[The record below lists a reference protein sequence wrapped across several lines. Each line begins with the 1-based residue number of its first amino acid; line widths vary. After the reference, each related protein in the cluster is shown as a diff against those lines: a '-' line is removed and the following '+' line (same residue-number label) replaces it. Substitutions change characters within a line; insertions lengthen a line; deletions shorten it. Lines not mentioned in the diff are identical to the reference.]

1 MRNYL
6 LAFICS
12 LFLASICN
20 AQTDTTTNPA
30 QPSEENTHAATPAVD
45 EIDEVLIIG
54 EQPGPSLWKVYKD
67 DHVLWVLGTLSPLPK
82 KMQWRSRHAEIALKN
97 SQELLLPPTAKLDAG
112 FFTIAAMI
120 PSLIG
125 IQKSPD
131 GLSLQELLPVET
143 YALWLGLKDK
153 YIGKD
158 KGVEKYR
165 PLFAGSELI
174 DRSIEKSGLIA
185 EDIAWTK
192 VEKIAKKEN
201 IHITRPT
208 MPFTLGNPRAAV
220 KKFKKS
226 PMDDIPCFTQILHR
240 IDPDLTDMRARANAW
255 AVGDIETLSK
265 LPVANYEATCF
276 AAAMSSSI
284 SEEQDLKQMPKK
296 LETVWLTTAEE
307 VLTNNQ
313 STFAILPIAEILKR
327 DGYIAKLRDKGYR
340 VEGFGFAAP
349 QEP

>member
-1 MRNYL
+1 MRHYFLVFVCSL
-6 LAFICS
+6 LLVSICS
-12 LFLASICN
+12 
-20 AQTDTTTNPA
+20 AQTPDANISTTPPA
-30 QPSEENTHAATPAVD
+30 D

-82 KMQWRSRHAEIALKN
+82 KMQWRSQQAETALRN
-97 SQELLLPPTAKLDAG
+97 SQELLLPPTAELDAG
-112 FFTIAAMI
+112 FFSMAAMI

-131 GLSLQELLPVET
+131 GLSLQELLPAET
-143 YALWLGLKDK
+143 YTLWVSLKAK

-185 EDIAWTK
+185 EDIAWAK
-192 VEKIAKKEN
+192 VEKIAKKVDV
-201 IHITRPT
+201 HITRPT
-208 MPFTLGNPRAAV
+208 ILFKLGNPRATV
-220 KKFKKS
+220 KRFKKS
-226 PMDDIPCFTQILHR
+226 SMDDIPCFIQILHR
-240 IDPDLTDMRARANAW
+240 IEPDLNDMRARANAW
-255 AVGDIETLSK
+255 AVGDVEMLTK

-284 SEEQDLKQMPKK
+284 SEEQGIKEMPEK
-296 LETVWLTTAEE
+296 LEALWLTAAEE
-307 VLTNNQ
+307 VLANNQ
-313 STFAILPIAEILKR
+313 STFAILPIGEVLKQN
-327 DGYIAKLRDKGYR
+327 GYIAKLRDRGYR
-340 VEGFGFAAP
+340 VEGFGFDVP
-349 QEP
+349 QEQ

>member
-1 MRNYL
+1 MRNYF
-6 LAFICS
+6 LAFVCS
-12 LFLASICN
+12 LFLASLCN
-20 AQTDTTTNPA
+20 AQTTETP
-30 QPSEENTHAATPAVD
+30 ATPATD

-54 EQPGPSLWKVYKD
+54 EQPGPSLWKVYKG

-82 KMQWRSRHAEIALKN
+82 KMQWRSQQAETALRN

-112 FFTIAAMI
+112 FFSLAAMI

-131 GLSLQELLPVET
+131 GSSLQDVLPAET
-143 YALWLGLKDK
+143 YAQWLNLKAK

-158 KGVEKYR
+158 AGVEKYR

-174 DRSIEKSGLIA
+174 DKSIEKSGLVA
-185 EDIAWTK
+185 EDMAWGK
-192 VEKIAKKEN
+192 VEKIAKNEKIE
-201 IHITRPT
+201 ITRPT
-208 MPFTLGNPRAAV
+208 ILFKLGNPRATV

-226 PMDDIPCFTQILHR
+226 NMDDIPCFSEILHR
-240 IDPDLTDMRARANAW
+240 IEPDLTDMRARANAW
-255 AVGDIETLSK
+255 AIGDVEMLSK

-284 SEEQDLKQMPKK
+284 SEEQELKEMPTK
-296 LETVWLTTAEE
+296 LEALWLTSAED
-307 VLTNNQ
+307 VLANNQ
-313 STFAILPIAEILKR
+313 SAFAILPIGEILKQ

-340 VEGFGFAAP
+340 VEGFGFEAQ
-349 QEP
+349 QEQ